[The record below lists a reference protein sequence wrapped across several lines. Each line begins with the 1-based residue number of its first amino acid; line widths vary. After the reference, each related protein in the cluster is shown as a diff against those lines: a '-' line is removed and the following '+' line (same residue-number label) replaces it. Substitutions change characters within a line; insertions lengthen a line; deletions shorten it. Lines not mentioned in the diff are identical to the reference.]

1 MLSSKHNLIRIIGAS
16 FIMIIF
22 TLAAKPA
29 QAIWY
34 DESWQYRQTINIT
47 NGSSSALTNYQV
59 PVVINTAGLIAAGK
73 LQNDCDDLRFTDV
86 AQASLPY
93 WIDSETGPGCNSATT
108 KIWVK
113 VPVIPPSGASVLYVY
128 YANSSAVAAT
138 SYPNTMA
145 WGEIGAATA
154 GATWRQISL
163 LQSYSNPVIVS
174 TYQEG
179 ANGPAGTDLPVSV
192 RLKDVTSN
200 NFKVTLQNAAL
211 VPATPATDLIYYLVI
226 NQGQYKLLGA
236 GDLRLDGNNL
246 TTNKVGS
253 WSGGAAGWAAG
264 KAESQ
269 IISPVFSAGAL
280 DPMTVLHQVMSYN
293 DSSWIETWVSE
304 TDDYDDPVRPGGFQI
319 SLNGAEVRN
328 THGAE
333 QIGWIGINPG
343 ASATAGLLKFETKLT
358 SNVITGHD
366 DAVVTQNFARTTYTT
381 PPLVIYKQQEMNS
394 TDGGWA
400 VITNVTTAA
409 VTGHIEED
417 KRLDPERSHPG
428 EIVGFLAVSAPG
440 KFTLRK
446 FAAEEPVLSAPQN
459 EEIGLSPV
467 GYWPLD
473 DGAGPTVDDQSAGNY
488 DGTIIGATWADAQ
501 ECQVGQCLSFD
512 GTGDYINVPHVA
524 ALNGNSALTYELWFN
539 ARTFTKTHNQLIG
552 KSIHDGGTGRSQMG
566 IWLDNAGKL
575 TGRAQLVAASSTIN
589 YATSVPPNSWHQAAL
604 VFSGTALN
612 LYLDGEEVA
621 SSTFGLNSLVSTID
635 PLRFGCD
642 YERCGA
648 PDPDY
653 LFDGWLDEIRIYNY
667 ARSTGQ
673 IESDYLLGLMP
684 GNLTLGAPQNVRNL
698 AGSFYNTTDS
708 ITFQWDAVPGADA
721 YFVYVRTPYDPPT
734 YDYIGLT
741 NTISFILTTNDPLN
755 GAPPL
760 KADTS
765 YGIKVIAYDMSSGS
779 FGTMSEE
786 GSAATSAN
794 VPANLISSTTISE
807 IEWQWDSGGRESG
820 FYAQVEEDPEHNSG
834 WLPWRFSD
842 GAFSPKFGFR
852 SLSEVSAGIS
862 AYDGVLVTG
871 RDRLEYS
878 RGSQINKNLYE
889 NFAPQQGTLEF
900 WVKPQWIGTDREDH
914 YIFNAY
920 GNDKNYLSLRKTA
933 DDDEWRME
941 VKYNNINSSA
951 AVASVPIING
961 SWYYLVGVWDI
972 NRALEG
978 GGDYVRLYVNSADS
992 IASPQ
997 QPGTPS
1003 VIPSTFG
1010 LGQFAG
1016 ESQFNGTIAGRILNY
1031 PLTSVQVANL
1041 YNAGS
1046 GREQTFAVEPDTVW
1060 LADASGDS
1068 TDAVFWPRGQAVLST
1083 TGNLVTTAE
1092 TLSKRVWRNNER
1104 VWISDGTGF
1113 GRAAFISATPVA
1125 SAFSIAVDDG
1135 SGLPVTDLENV
1146 GRSLNF
1152 GGIGYVGLGNFGLF
1166 EMSTGDLSMDIWVK
1180 TEETGKQAI
1189 FNKGGG
1195 TNSIPGYGLGL
1206 SSGGIL
1212 TSQLSSGTARQE
1224 ITGVAPVADGR
1235 WHHLAVVWDRSGFT
1249 NLYLDGQLDK
1259 TAATSFNGTGIVNSA
1274 QNLIIG
1280 KNSHENT
1287 AFFSGQV
1294 AAARLYHVAI
1304 TSAEVKWLAEHPQVS
1319 TSEVEA
1325 AVNSI
1330 TKVYTST
1337 TGPVTAGTLVDVPV
1351 LSAVGLAAGQTV
1363 WLKDSATAQS
1373 ENAILAAVSL
1383 GQVTVAVLNN
1393 DYAANSQLSYS
1404 DLVSY
1409 SAFYNGDA
1417 GDLSIY
1423 QNDGAVVAA
1432 SYTQSA
1438 FISKN
1443 LLSDVGMENGG
1454 IGGWNG
1460 VDTELSKNINLA
1472 RNDEQCL
1479 QIKSTGGTPS
1489 YAASE
1494 LIAVAPLTDYCLT
1507 GWQRAGADSFARIE
1521 VYDSAETF
1529 PPIWSSSAN
1538 SVASWNFVNGCFT
1551 VPLAESGLVVRL
1563 STGADSAD
1571 LAYYD
1576 QFEILPQ
1583 LIKNPGL
1590 GDLDSGNVPDGWT
1603 KNSTPTL
1610 IKEVGGGHSVGDAV
1624 SISGSADSTKSLSQT
1639 VNYTLGQRY
1648 TFNFWVKRLAGAG
1661 KPLVDLGGLADS
1673 WQGGSTRVYP
1683 ENMINGTWYLWTFTS
1698 WPLQAPTD
1706 RTISLA
1712 VNNAATKIV
1721 YDDVSV
1727 TELDVVTPATNT
1739 PGSYQHSLGTGHY
1752 NDERGAFLIDGADKL
1767 MYPTNGRII
1776 GDKGTVL
1783 FWVKPQFLNSSR
1795 KLFSVYTDS
1804 NDYFSVGIGADNK
1817 SYADLNGTVMAI
1829 GDTPFS
1835 TVDQWYHLAVTW
1847 QYGVDLT
1854 LYVNNVDEDSYSN
1867 SATLSLPTNLEL
1879 GSENSILQ
1887 ADSFLD
1893 DVYLFREVITLDDIE
1908 TIYGS
1913 SQTLNWRKWKTRDL
1927 SCGVNYTGQVKAVN
1941 RDGDETEWIQA
1952 LSVTAPCP
1960 TYCVDA
1966 DDCSVGFICL
1976 YDVCVP
1982 ENKCEPH

>member
-192 RLKDVTSN
+192 RLKDVTSH

-293 DSSWIETWVSE
+293 DSSWIKTWVSE

-684 GNLTLGAPQNVRNL
+684 GNLTLGAPQNVSHL
-698 AGSFYNTTDS
+698 A
-708 ITFQWDAVPGADA
+708 
-721 YFVYVRTPYDPPT
+721 
-734 YDYIGLT
+734 
-741 NTISFILTTNDPLN
+741 
-755 GAPPL
+755 
-760 KADTS
+760 
-765 YGIKVIAYDMSSGS
+765 
-779 FGTMSEE
+779 
-786 GSAATSAN
+786 
-794 VPANLISSTTISE
+794 
-807 IEWQWDSGGRESG
+807 
-820 FYAQVEEDPEHNSG
+820 
-834 WLPWRFSD
+834 
-842 GAFSPKFGFR
+842 
-852 SLSEVSAGIS
+852 
-862 AYDGVLVTG
+862 
-871 RDRLEYS
+871 
-878 RGSQINKNLYE
+878 
-889 NFAPQQGTLEF
+889 
-900 WVKPQWIGTDREDH
+900 
-914 YIFNAY
+914 
-920 GNDKNYLSLRKTA
+920 
-933 DDDEWRME
+933 
-941 VKYNNINSSA
+941 
-951 AVASVPIING
+951 G

-978 GGDYVRLYVNSADS
+978 GGDYVLLYVNSAES